1 MTRSIRIHAFGD
13 ADVLCLEDVKV
24 GDPGSGEVRLRIHAI
39 GLNRTEITLRSGRS
53 PARPPLPTGVDFEAA
68 GVIESIG
75 PDVTGV
81 SIGDRVALSA
91 VTRDDAKLAAMK

>member
-1 MTRSIRIHAFGD
+1 MTQSIRIHAFGD
-13 ADVLCLEDVKV
+13 ADVLRLEDVTV

-53 PARPPLPTGVDFEAA
+53 PAKPTLPTGMGFEAA
-68 GVIESIG
+68 GVIESIE

-81 SIGDRVALSA
+81 SIGDRVALVPAYSA
-91 VTRDDAKLAAMK
+91 AQYALYG